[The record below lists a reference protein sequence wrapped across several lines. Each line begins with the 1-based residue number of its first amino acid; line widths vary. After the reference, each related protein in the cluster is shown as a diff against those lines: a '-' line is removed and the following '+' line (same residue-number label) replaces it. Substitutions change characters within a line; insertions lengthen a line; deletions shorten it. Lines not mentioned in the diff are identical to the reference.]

1 MKASKD
7 RKMDRKRKHKA
18 LAAAKTDKSRKR
30 RLDNKAIRDEIHAVD
45 PDAKVDIKNQRPYV
59 NGKPVKVVDNEI
71 KPILIL

>member
-18 LAAAKTDKSRKR
+18 LAAAKTEKSRKR

-45 PDAKVDIKNQRPYV
+45 PDAKVDIKNQRPYI

-71 KPILIL
+71 KSILIL

>member
-1 MKASKD
+1 MKASKE

-18 LAAAKTDKSRKR
+18 LAAAKTEKSRKR

-45 PDAKVDIKNQRPYV
+45 PDAKVDIKNQRPYI

-71 KPILIL
+71 KSILIL

>member
-18 LAAAKTDKSRKR
+18 LAAAKTEKSRKR
-30 RLDNKAIRDEIHAVD
+30 RLDNKAIRDEIHAID
-45 PDAKVDIKNQRPYV
+45 PDAKVDIKNQRPYI

-71 KPILIL
+71 KSILIL

>member
-1 MKASKD
+1 MRESKN
-7 RKMDRKRKHKA
+7 RKHEKKRISKA
-18 LAAAKTDKSRKR
+18 LAVSKTEKSRKR